1 MLPLVTDDKFH
12 DECGVFGIYGHA
24 EAANLSYLG
33 IHALQHRGQES
44 AGIASWDGKTI
55 HLHKAMGLVAD
66 IFNQRTIAGLPG
78 TAAIGHTRYSTA
90 GQSVIA
96 NAQPMVARTT
106 AGQIAVAHNGNL
118 VNAEELRRDLE
129 KRGALFQG
137 SSDTEV
143 IVHLLAHQAQGSVDD
158 RIRGALSSVRGA
170 YSLLFLTEKGI
181 VAVRDPLG
189 FRPLVLGRLRNGA
202 TVFASE
208 TCALDLRGPTRRSS
222 AGRCTRRARHW
233 GTSSRVRLRAT
244 PRWSCPCPP
253 PACRPRWG
261 IPRRAASPMTWG

>member
-1 MLPLVTDDKFH
+1 MAFRKSVLCPEFFVRIAVPGEGLYPCAAMCGIF
-12 DECGVFGIYGHA
+12 GVFGHP

-44 AGIASWDGKTI
+44 AGIASWDGSKI

-66 IFNQRTIAGLPG
+66 IFDQQAIAGLPG
-78 TAAIGHTRYSTA
+78 TSAIGHTRYSTA
-90 GQSVIA
+90 GQSNLS

-118 VNAEELRRDLE
+118 VNAEELRAELAA
-129 KRGALFQG
+129 KGALFQG
-137 SSDTEV
+137 TSDTEV
-143 IVHLLAHQAQGSVDD
+143 IVHLLAHQREGSIEQ
-158 RIRGALSSVRGA
+158 RILGALSGVRGA

-189 FRPLVLGRLRNGA
+189 FRPLILGKLKSGA

-208 TCALDLRGPTRRSS
+208 TCALDLIEAEYIREVEPGE
-222 AGRCTRRARHW
+222 
-233 GTSSRVRLRAT
+233 
-244 PRWSCPCPP
+244 
-253 PACRPRWG
+253 
-261 IPRRAASPMTWG
+261 